1 MHLRLLAGRSAGT
14 ILGFDFPRF
23 PRALPAACPE
33 TESLRQTRAHPG
45 LGLVGDTTVRGPD
58 RPIVGQWVW
67 LPHKPDVAM
76 DCSQIDLFDCADSTG
91 GTALRRLRRLALPP
105 GWYIF
110 QPPLTRR
117 RTAASMRAIWM
128 TKCPASARPAMLAG
142 GARLGAAITS
152 QSFVDRGSP
161 RRSGRLSQPR
171 WMSGARPDR
180 GRIEAREFGQ
190 YAGKRGP
197 EPGYPHRRCKCTP
210 PDPRTST
217 PS

>member
-1 MHLRLLAGRSAGT
+1 MLIALDSRPIPVALCRPP
-14 ILGFDFPRF
+14 IPRQNPFDK
-23 PRALPAACPE
+23 
-33 TESLRQTRAHPG
+33 
-45 LGLVGDTTVRGPD
+45 LGL
-58 RPIVGQWVW
+58 ILASAW
-67 LPHKPDVAM
+67 LATQKFQARTGRLYVCGSGYRITDVAM

-180 GRIEAREFGQ
+180 GRVEAREFGQ